1 MVAAPGPPNKI
12 GAEVR
17 AAILDAFVQAGG
29 SSYLVR
35 VANEH
40 PAVFCTLLG
49 KILPMEPAADGPIMP
64 QARNAAAGH
73 PRPGPE
79 KVAIVGP
86 DGVTSFAALQDALS
100 KGGSADLVYFA
111 FDLLHLDGLDLR
123 SRRTGGGLRSEFLVA
138 KQQSIGMALVIFRE
152 GANGAGG

>member
-1 MVAAPGPPNKI
+1 MAKGRKTGGRRAGTPNKI
-12 GAEVR
+12 TGEVR
-17 AAILDAFVQAGG
+17 AAILDAFVRAGG

-40 PAVFCTLLG
+40 PAVFCALLG

-79 KVAIVGP
+79 KVAIDGP

-100 KGGSADLVYFA
+100 KGGSADLVYFV
-111 FDLLHLDGLDLR
+111 FDLLHLDGLDLTKPPNR
-123 SRRTGGGLRSEFLVA
+123 LMLSGLCASRPHGGGRVP
-138 KQQSIGMALVIFRE
+138 RW
-152 GANGAGG
+152 